1 LKGKP
6 NMTNEQTMKRWTLL
20 AVALGLLLSLLVGDA
35 MAAPG
40 LKGPG
45 VMAGK
50 GQPKLWTNRDK
61 LVANASFKDGTLK
74 LWIIKVSWPEAVGA
88 DHYRMT
94 ALSGAGEQATTWRDL
109 SPVDYDVDPSTGK
122 AYYIFYAAY
131 PRTFTFTFLV
141 TAYASPDEETAYS
154 ETLQTQI
161 KVRAKS

>member
-1 LKGKP
+1 
-6 NMTNEQTMKRWTLL
+6 MTNEHTMKRWTSL
-20 AVALGLLLSLLVGDA
+20 AVALALLLSLLGGGA

-40 LKGPG
+40 LRGPG

-50 GQPKLWTNRDK
+50 GQPTLWTNRDQ
-61 LVANASFKDGTLK
+61 LVAKSTFKDGTLK
-74 LWIIKVSWPEAVGA
+74 LWIITVSWPEAMGA

-94 ALSGAGEQATTWRDL
+94 VVTSAGQQTTTREL

-131 PRTFTFTFLV
+131 PRTFTFTISV
-141 TAYASPDEETAYS
+141 TAYAGPDEETAYS

-161 KVRAKS
+161 KVKAKS